1 MTTLC
6 IKEEFM
12 PELPWF
18 ETIKTLVDLGY
29 QGIQKDYDGDRI
41 EIPHKKPRKS
51 KNNPEPELTVEQ
63 KNMSKV
69 RVLVENAISGI
80 KRYNILVHSFRN
92 RKTGMDDEAYCL
104 SRRSMELLAGLILLG
119 NNLRS
124 KAMIQNQKH
133 RLRTL
138 TGIGFIT
145 VFFLVFLATAW
156 AYGGSNDRRIKRGEE
171 DRADLSQS
179 VGKYWALI
187 IGIDQY
193 RYVDPPLA
201 TAVNDARAV
210 AQLLMD
216 RYGFSRNR
224 VLTLHDGEATRKNI
238 IRAFTRLIKEAGPD
252 DLVLIYFAGH
262 GELWH
267 QGRSS
272 FEIRDPE
279 EIKRMKQYGLGFWI
293 PVDAHP
299 GLLDEYL
306 ANSTVRNYL
315 SQLNVAH
322 LLVLS
327 DSCYSGGLVQ
337 RNFDPRQQDRA
348 LNESLSLRSRMLIAS
363 GGLHPVP
370 DRSVLDRCAGHSTF
384 ACYLLKFLEEEKG
397 NYLTARML
405 FTHLYE
411 PVISNSSQEPQMA
424 SFMNLGHEGGTVR
437 ISGGGQHC
445 SGHAGCR
452 TDRFPEGKIKPFRG
466 RYLRGRQIQG
476 KGAPDP

>member
-1 MTTLC
+1 
-6 IKEEFM
+6 
-12 PELPWF
+12 
-18 ETIKTLVDLGY
+18 
-29 QGIQKDYDGDRI
+29 
-41 EIPHKKPRKS
+41 
-51 KNNPEPELTVEQ
+51 
-63 KNMSKV
+63 
-69 RVLVENAISGI
+69 
-80 KRYNILVHSFRN
+80 
-92 RKTGMDDEAYCL
+92 
-104 SRRSMELLAGLILLG
+104 
-119 NNLRS
+119 
-124 KAMIQNQKH
+124 MIQNQKH

-327 DSCYSGGLVQ
+327 DSCYSGGLTYIEILI
-337 RNFDPRQQDRA
+337 RDNRDRA
-348 LNESLSLRSRMLIAS
+348 LNESLSLRSRILIAS

-370 DRSVLDRCAGHSTF
+370 DQSVLDRCAGHSTF

-424 SFMNLGHEGGTVR
+424 SFMNLGHEGGQFVFLAGGSIAVDTPVAAR
-437 ISGGGQHC
+437 TGSLRVKSNPSGADIYVDGKSRGKAPLTLKRLTTGRLRIKAVLGDMETGKRRYISG
-445 SGHAGCR
+445 R
-452 TDRFPEGKIKPFRG
+452 EGKP
-466 RYLRGRQIQG
+466 
-476 KGAPDP
+476 P